1 EGAADFGGEG
11 EFGEDLLHGAVEKS
25 VGGGEEAHE
34 EEIGS
39 IFAEVKRGRELFA
52 EVGASERGLDE
63 FGRFGAGHDD
73 ESDDGGPAAEFAVA
87 EESDGLANVVNFN
100 AQSKGGRIQKAEQ
113 AVGKRRILAEEFFNG
128 GVIELGCAG
137 CLKKAETNGL

>member
-1 EGAADFGGEG
+1 
-11 EFGEDLLHGAVEKS
+11 
-25 VGGGEEAHE
+25 
-34 EEIGS
+34 
-39 IFAEVKRGRELFA
+39 AEVKRRRELFA
-52 EVGASERGLDE
+52 KVCAGERGLDE
-63 FGRFGAGHDD
+63 LGRFGAGHDD

-137 CLKKAETNGL
+137 CLKKAETNGLAGGNFAAGKHGRLAEEIALVIGVAEGLG